1 MINRSTY
8 QLEEPTMA
16 WRMPAET
23 DPHDRIWMAFPRE
36 GEVMGDSSAARAA
49 TYDAWTAVAHAILP
63 FEPVTMVV
71 DPSERER
78 ARRMLSAEVDIVEA
92 PLNDFWM
99 RDFGPTFVID
109 DETGALG
116 GVDWIFNAWGQGA
129 DFEHDAL
136 IAARILDEL
145 GVTRVSSLLVNEGGG
160 IHVDGE
166 GAVLVTETVQLDPDR
181 NRWAT
186 KERVESE
193 LARTIGATRVIWL
206 PRGLT
211 RDYDGLGTRGHVDIV
226 ATFPEPG
233 RVLVHAQNDPA
244 HPDHAVMP
252 AIYDA
257 LREVT
262 DARGRSLELIELPAP
277 AQLRDEEG
285 FVDYSYVN
293 HLVVNGGI
301 IACGFD
307 DDAADARAREILADA
322 YGGREVVTVD
332 AREIFARGG
341 GIHCITQQQPRAGL
355 SRRGSAARDGG
366 VSAGETER

>member
-1 MINRSTY
+1 MT
-8 QLEEPTMA
+8 

-23 DPHDRIWMAFPRE
+23 APHDRIWMAFPRE
-36 GEVMGDSSAARAA
+36 GEVMGDSSAARES
-49 TYDAWTAVAHAILP
+49 TYAAWTAVAHAIVP

-78 ARRMLSAEVDIVEA
+78 ARRMLSAEIDIIEA

-109 DETGALG
+109 DETGELG

-129 DFEHDAL
+129 DCEDDAL

-145 GVTRVSSLLVNEGGG
+145 GVTRVSSVLVNEGGG

-166 GAVLVTETVQLDPDR
+166 GTVLVTDTVQLDPDR

-186 KERVESE
+186 KERVEAE
-193 LARTIGATRVIWL
+193 LARTIGTTKAIWL

-211 RDYDGLGTRGHVDIV
+211 RDYDELGTRGHVDIV
-226 ATFPEPG
+226 ATFASPG

-257 LREVT
+257 LRQAT

-277 AQLRDEEG
+277 AQLRDHEG

-307 DDAADARAREILADA
+307 DEVADARARDTLAEA
-322 YGGREVVTVD
+322 YGREVVTVD

-341 GIHCITQQQPRAGL
+341 GIHCITQQQPAVPGR
-355 SRRGSAARDGG
+355 
-366 VSAGETER
+366 